1 MSGNHGGNDYWI
13 IKLDNNGILQW
24 QKSLGGSLD
33 DIAYSVD
40 QVLDGGYV
48 IAGKSNSND
57 GDVTN
62 HHGSSMY
69 YDSWIVKLDTNGNI
83 EWQNSIG
90 GNNDDIGLSIKQT
103 SDGGFIVGGNSWS
116 NDGDVTGHHG
126 PTDNQYEWNPDQW
139 IVKLNSFGIIQWQK
153 SFGGTG
159 DDRVGSVE
167 ETDDGGYIIGGS
179 SWSNDG
185 DITGHKSRSDYW
197 IVKINIIGDIQWEKS
212 FGGSGDDFAGNIKQT
227 IDKGYIITGQSTS
240 NDGDVIGNIN
250 NFNGLDGDYWI
261 VKLDSNGN
269 LKWQKSLGGTYNES
283 SHSIQQTN
291 NEDNKITKASFSND
305 GNITDHHGSTNFSD
319 YWIVKLSSDKMSTQ
333 DSQNAI
339 TKIYPNPAKNIINF
353 SEEVSNIKISDF
365 SGKIINQISTY
376 EKSIKVSKLKKG
388 TYIFSATSKSGE
400 IINKKV
406 IKE

>member
-1 MSGNHGGNDYWI
+1 MRKNFLFFTFILSYVIQAQLTIPTIEWQKSLGGSHEDIANSIVQTKDGGYIIAGHSNSIDGDTTWNWNNDFWIVKLNNIGSIEWQKSFGGSNGDIANSIKQTSDGGYIIAGKSNSNNVSVSGNHGGNDYWI

-227 IDKGYIITGQSTS
+227 IDKGYLLCI
-240 NDGDVIGNIN
+240 
-250 NFNGLDGDYWI
+250 
-261 VKLDSNGN
+261 
-269 LKWQKSLGGTYNES
+269 
-283 SHSIQQTN
+283 
-291 NEDNKITKASFSND
+291 
-305 GNITDHHGSTNFSD
+305 
-319 YWIVKLSSDKMSTQ
+319 
-333 DSQNAI
+333 
-339 TKIYPNPAKNIINF
+339 
-353 SEEVSNIKISDF
+353 
-365 SGKIINQISTY
+365 
-376 EKSIKVSKLKKG
+376 
-388 TYIFSATSKSGE
+388 
-400 IINKKV
+400 
-406 IKE
+406 